1 MPDIYINIAF
11 LLSGLLI
18 GIITHKLFA
27 ASSKKIK
34 KLQRELKVQEQEQ
47 KSLQNNLD
55 NYFSDANNIAA
66 KLAEEY
72 QTLISKISEG
82 TRKFSSFSKNV
93 HYPAI
98 TNSINNPGIENNIPY
113 TVDSLNYN
121 DAVAITS
128 ATSSSSTFDNREK
141 KERV

>member
-1 MPDIYINIAF
+1 MPDIYVNIAF

-18 GIITHKLFA
+18 GIIVHRLFA
-27 ASSKKIK
+27 SSSKKVR
-34 KLQRELKVQEQEQ
+34 KLQNKLKIQEQEH
-47 KSLQNNLD
+47 KNLQNNLD
-55 NYFSDANNIAA
+55 NYFSDANNLVA

-98 TNSINNPGIENNIPY
+98 TNNISNPGVETNMPY
-113 TVDSLNYN
+113 TVDSLNN
-121 DAVAITS
+121 NEAIAIKAAKS
-128 ATSSSSTFDNREK
+128 GSSTFDNKEEK
-141 KERV
+141 ELA